1 MFEINSIAN
10 SLLYGMRHMYKTS
23 AYAWALTMNILS
35 AIWDG
40 VQIPRVDFPTI
51 LVFLIILLL
60 MTAAYIKIR
69 HPFWNIQPVFH
80 TYDYWRYLYTTPFII
95 RRDIIPMKHK
105 FCDKVQVHTFPYLET
120 TAIQRTQCIDLLRCY
135 YIGSD
140 RVLYTITEP
149 ILTGFMT
156 GHSEPTYISFYKE
169 KQYVIE
175 PSNDSSDLESVT
187 RVKDSSDLESVIVP
201 VGCIA
206 SRPLKL
212 CFLENTVIMNYKQ
225 IPAYYLDFICS
236 HRDYKKKN
244 ISRNLIQT
252 HEYNQRIA
260 NPNIHVSIFK
270 KETDLCE
277 GIVPLTKYRTYL
289 FYLQNLKMRKLPA
302 HTHVNRVLSKNI
314 NALVDFLNGLTVDGR
329 NASNPALFQFCGF
342 SDIGMLTNLIN
353 QNQLYVYCLKMGG
366 TICAY
371 YFLKNANTQYE
382 DLSGVNDC
390 DTLQFAASFSNTQ
403 SDDVFYLG
411 FLHVLKDILKT
422 KKTFK
427 MLLFEDISH
436 NSKILVKWLYQNK
449 IIMENDSAYYL
460 YNMVVPRAPLS
471 QSSCFFLL

>member
-1 MFEINSIAN
+1 MPRIVA
-10 SLLYGMRHMYKTS
+10 
-23 AYAWALTMNILS
+23 
-35 AIWDG
+35 G
-40 VQIPRVDFPTI
+40 V
-51 LVFLIILLL
+51 
-60 MTAAYIKIR
+60 
-69 HPFWNIQPVFH
+69 
-80 TYDYWRYLYTTPFII
+80 
-95 RRDIIPMKHK
+95 
-105 FCDKVQVHTFPYLET
+105 
-120 TAIQRTQCIDLLRCY
+120 
-135 YIGSD
+135 
-140 RVLYTITEP
+140 
-149 ILTGFMT
+149 
-156 GHSEPTYISFYKE
+156 
-169 KQYVIE
+169 
-175 PSNDSSDLESVT
+175 
-187 RVKDSSDLESVIVP
+187 VP

-260 NPNIHVSIFK
+260 NPNIQVSIFK

-302 HTHVNRVLSKNI
+302 HTHVNRILSKNI

-390 DTLQFAASFSNTQ
+390 DTLQFAASFSNTR

-436 NSKILVKWLYQNK
+436 NSKILEKWLYQNK

>member
-51 LVFLIILLL
+51 LMFLIILLL

-95 RRDIIPMKHK
+95 RRDLIPMKHK

-175 PSNDSSDLESVT
+175 NT
-187 RVKDSSDLESVIVP
+187 AESVIIP

-260 NPNIHVSIFK
+260 NPNIQVSIFK

-302 HTHVNRVLSKNI
+302 HTHVNRILSKNI

-390 DTLQFAASFSNTQ
+390 DTLQFAASFSNTR